1 MLVRGAIERRA
12 KNLDSIADPTLREFC
27 ARLIALADYY
37 IDGIGLH
44 VGYVA
49 FQPSDPIHEALSHKN
64 RDYFTLGTLGLL
76 HFVWVLWNW
85 NQVRGRGGRV
95 QVRILRWR

>member
-1 MLVRGAIERRA
+1 MLGTYVALG
-12 KNLDSIADPTLREFC
+12 LFVLMTV
-27 ARLIALADYY
+27 ALAVYRRPSSDSDYL
-37 IDGIGLH
+37 IRDRQ
-44 VGYVA
+44 VGTFETA
-49 FQPSDPIHEALSHKN
+49 AAT
-64 RDYFTLGTLGLL
+64 FTLLGGGEFVTLTALTYLGLL